1 MRIHSNSP
9 SHRGP
14 AVLPVV
20 LLLAIASAAPAAAK
34 DARAKFKETAWDFGK
49 VKQGEVVS
57 HEFVFKNIGD
67 AALLI
72 EQVETSC
79 GCTAALLSEKRV
91 DPGKEG
97 KIKASFDTRGYS
109 GKLVKY
115 IFVDSNDVEESR
127 RELSVTA
134 DVEVPPSAKIEL
146 DRYNVEMGLCLEGEA
161 PVAELQIKNVG
172 ELELR
177 IEISHQDI
185 QFLTGGKAV
194 AFPLLLPTGKS
205 ADLEIRFPAQNRT
218 GLLRDYLLIRSN
230 DPVRSTLSVYL
241 SRYVIT
247 KKDLRELFLKYRKV
261 LDEKK

>member
-1 MRIHSNSP
+1 MRIYSNSP
-9 SHRGP
+9 FRRGP
-14 AVLPVV
+14 AVVSAA
-20 LLLAIASAAPAAAK
+20 LLLALALAAPAAAK
-34 DARAKFKETAWDFGK
+34 DARAKFRETAWDFGTI
-49 VKQGEVVS
+49 KQGEVVS

-67 AALLI
+67 APLLI

-79 GCTAALLSEKRV
+79 GCTAALISDKRV
-91 DPGKEG
+91 EPGKEG

-115 IFVDSNDVEESR
+115 VFVESNDVDESR
-127 RELSVTA
+127 RELSLSV
-134 DVEVPPSAKIEL
+134 DIEVPPSAKIEL
-146 DRYNVEMGLCLEGEA
+146 DRYNVEMGMCLEGEE
-161 PVAELQIKNVG
+161 PVASLQVRNTG

-185 QFLTGGKAV
+185 AFRSGGRAV
-194 AFPLLLPTGKS
+194 AFPLLVPTGKS
-205 ADLEIRFPAQNRT
+205 VDLEIRFPAQAKT

-247 KKDLRELFLKYRKV
+247 KKDLRDLFQKYRMT
-261 LDEKK
+261 LEEKK